1 MAKNPIPIAYDEIM
15 SRPKSSPWRIGLIC
29 LLAIIIVPI
38 VVEGGALS
46 YGQWCSI
53 TGRSNRVS
61 TPILDTVSNAFHET
75 RSVVEDVF
83 SPSFARLFREPG
95 VAIPVA
101 LVLIGIGM
109 MLLKR

>member
-1 MAKNPIPIAYDEIM
+1 MM
-15 SRPKSSPWRIGLIC
+15 C

-38 VVEGGALS
+38 VVESAALS

-53 TGRSNRVS
+53 TGRSTRVS
-61 TPILDTVSNAFHET
+61 TPIMDTVSNAFHET

-83 SPSFARLFREPG
+83 SPSFARVFREPG

-101 LVLIGIGM
+101 LVLLGIGM
-109 MLLKR
+109 TLLRR

>member
-1 MAKNPIPIAYDEIM
+1 MAKNPIQIAFDDIT
-15 SRPKSSPWRIGLIC
+15 SRPKSSPRRIGMMC

-38 VVEGGALS
+38 VVESAALS

-53 TGRSNRVS
+53 TGRSTRVS
-61 TPILDTVSNAFHET
+61 TPIMDTVSNAFHET
-75 RSVVEDVF
+75 SSVVEDVF
-83 SPSFARLFREPG
+83 SPSFARVFREPG

-109 MLLKR
+109 MLMKR